1 MELALREPVPVSV
14 DADNIRHPYSGVWDS
29 FFDSPEFRCAS
40 LRAILLC
47 TSGAFPETKQ
57 VLLGTSASTLSF
69 GVIMSKAFTREE
81 NDGPDIPDLPPLIST
96 LAPGA
101 KNYIT
106 AAGAQKLRDDL
117 RQLVEIAR
125 PGLANSSD
133 DPDAKPQLARLDQ
146 RIMQLEESLQSLE
159 IIAPPDGPADSV
171 RFGATVTVR
180 ESDGSEATYR
190 IVGVDEMD
198 IDRGWVSWQSPI
210 AKALLNGKRG
220 QRIRFK
226 FPSGEET
233 LEILDIRY
241 E

>member
-1 MELALREPVPVSV
+1 
-14 DADNIRHPYSGVWDS
+14 
-29 FFDSPEFRCAS
+29 
-40 LRAILLC
+40 
-47 TSGAFPETKQ
+47 
-57 VLLGTSASTLSF
+57 
-69 GVIMSKAFTREE
+69 MSKAFTREE
-81 NDGPDIPDLPPLIST
+81 NDGPDIPDLPSLIST

-106 AAGAQKLRDDL
+106 AAGAQKLRDEL

-133 DPDAKPQLARLDQ
+133 DPDAKRQLARLDQ
-146 RIMQLEESLQSLE
+146 RIMQLEESLRSSE
-159 IIAPPDGPADSV
+159 VIAPPDGPAESV

-180 ESDGSEATYR
+180 ESDGNEATYR
-190 IVGVDEMD
+190 IVGVDEMN
-198 IDRGWVSWQSPI
+198 IDRSWVSWQSPI